1 MGDAPG
7 LPHILSVAGDA
18 PKYLNDFY
26 LLEGL
31 GGTAPKW
38 RKVGPVPGEARPG
51 PNGAACWNGSEVI
64 WDRWGRV
71 VGLSHMVN
79 CPALAVPGA
88 A

>member
-51 PNGAACWNGSEVI
+51 PNGAA
-64 WDRWGRV
+64 
-71 VGLSHMVN
+71 
-79 CPALAVPGA
+79 
-88 A
+88 